1 MSLVLQCLL
10 CLSPHPGVPGLQR
23 RVQVHSHAPR
33 LLHGVLSIL
42 DSCWP
47 QGQPAPATAVFLSKA
62 AGASSVLRLSEDQI
76 QRKTGSN
83 KLVQKV
89 AT

>member
-1 MSLVLQCLL
+1 MCSNVFFA
-10 CLSPHPGVPGLQR
+10 SAPGVPGLQQR
-23 RVQVHSHAPR
+23 AQAHKHTPRV
-33 LLHGVLSIL
+33 LHGVLSIL
-42 DSCWP
+42 ASCWP
-47 QGQPAPATAVFLSKA
+47 QGQPAPAAAVFLSKA

-83 KLVQKV
+83 KLVQEV